1 MPTSS
6 ALTNIK
12 EYSETRIVFLGTAC
26 HVFTDNFVSQKREL
40 EEKEHTSLNLYMN
53 YDDMLYIV
61 GMNSTTED
69 HYIYIMSTTR
79 SFAAKFC
86 HFAQR
91 DGVERESNIAWELFM
106 GLARG
111 SSLSS
116 SDRPTPLRHGHRP
129 YSTRLRND
137 QTFIR

>member
-1 MPTSS
+1 MSTSS

-91 DGVERESNIAWELFM
+91 DGVERIQYCVGVVHGVGKGFQPVFVRQADA
-106 GLARG
+106 LA
-111 SSLSS
+111 
-116 SDRPTPLRHGHRP
+116 PWT
-129 YSTRLRND
+129 STVFY
-137 QTFIR
+137 QT